1 MVWLPAHEQALLL
14 DLDRDG
20 VLTTAQVHRRH
31 YPGRSRKTVL
41 NRLALLTAAGLVV
54 RRVWGYD
61 PQDGRRVL
69 SGWCATGRGLRR
81 VGLAVPAVRGRE
93 GALASLAHDAT
104 VADLRERVEA
114 DLAGEGV
121 RWTTE
126 RELARDESGPSAPT
140 DQMVRVGQRRRPDG
154 VLTLADG
161 RRIAVEVDTS
171 RHAAGYL
178 TLKVAAY
185 RRAIAQGDYAAVVW
199 YAVSGGT
206 MEAVRRALDAHG
218 GADRAAGRLD
228 VCPIPAG
235 VTVYR

>member
-1 MVWLPAHEQALLL
+1 
-14 DLDRDG
+14 
-20 VLTTAQVHRRH
+20 
-31 YPGRSRKTVL
+31 
-41 NRLALLTAAGLVV
+41 
-54 RRVWGYD
+54 
-61 PQDGRRVL
+61 
-69 SGWCATGRGLRR
+69 
-81 VGLAVPAVRGRE
+81 VRGRE
-93 GALASLAHDAT
+93 GALASLPHDAT

-126 RELARDESGPSAPT
+126 RELARGEAWLPADLASP
-140 DQMVRVGQRRRPDG
+140 RKRPDG

-178 TLKVAAY
+178 AEKVAAY
-185 RRAIAQGDYAAVVW
+185 RSAIARGIYAAAVW
-199 YAVSGGT
+199 YAVAGGT

-218 GADRAAGRLD
+218 GADCAAGRLE
-228 VCPIPAG
+228 VRPIPAE